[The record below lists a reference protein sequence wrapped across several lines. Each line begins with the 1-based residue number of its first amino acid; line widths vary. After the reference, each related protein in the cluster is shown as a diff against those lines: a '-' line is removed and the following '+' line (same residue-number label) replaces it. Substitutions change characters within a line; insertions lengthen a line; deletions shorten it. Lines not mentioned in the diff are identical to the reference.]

1 MEVFNMIGVKVR
13 YEITDVNLKISNVTP
28 REEEKSYVLI
38 KVSDENNNEIVFA
51 LSHEKAEYL
60 ENELYEA
67 NRRWKEHSS
76 YVSTQHVKDAINEQ
90 VFLHNDDHISH

>member
-1 MEVFNMIGVKVR
+1 MIEMKVR
-13 YEITDVNLKISNVTP
+13 YEFTDVNLKISNVTP
-28 REEEKSYVLI
+28 REAEESYVLI
-38 KVSDENNNEIVFA
+38 RVSDEDNEIVFA

-76 YVSTQHVKDAINEQ
+76 AASTQHVKEDTDEQ
-90 VFLHNDDHISH
+90 YMTHDYDQFSH

>member
-1 MEVFNMIGVKVR
+1 MIETKVR
-13 YEITDVNLKISNVTP
+13 YEFTDVNLKISNVTP
-28 REEEKSYVLI
+28 REAEESYVLI
-38 KVSDENNNEIVFA
+38 RVSDEDNEIVFA

-76 YVSTQHVKDAINEQ
+76 SSIQNVKDDADEQ
-90 VFLHNDDHISH
+90 ILSHHHDQFSD

>member
-1 MEVFNMIGVKVR
+1 MIEMKVR
-13 YEITDVNLKISNVTP
+13 YEFTDVNLKISNVTP
-28 REEEKSYVLI
+28 REAEESYVLI
-38 KVSDENNNEIVFA
+38 RVSDEDNEIVFA

-76 YVSTQHVKDAINEQ
+76 SGSTQYVKDDANEQ
-90 VFLHNDDHISH
+90 VMIHDQFSH

>member
-1 MEVFNMIGVKVR
+1 MIGMKVR
-13 YEITDVNLKISNVTP
+13 YEVSDVNLKISNVTP
-28 REEEKSYVLI
+28 RDAESYILLTA
-38 KVSDENNNEIVFA
+38 SDEQNNEIVIA

-76 YVSTQHVKDAINEQ
+76 ATSTQHVEDDTDEQ
-90 VFLHNDDHISH
+90 VFLP

>member
-1 MEVFNMIGVKVR
+1 MIETKVR
-13 YEITDVNLKISNVTP
+13 YEFTDVNLKISNVTP
-28 REEEKSYVLI
+28 REAEESYVLI
-38 KVSDENNNEIVFA
+38 RVSDEDNEIVFA

-76 YVSTQHVKDAINEQ
+76 AGPSLHVKDDTNEE
-90 VFLHNDDHISH
+90 VSSHDQFSH